1 MGGRPGDTA
10 RTGEVHHLPP
20 EAITKKKNEMN
31 IKDLLESGTA
41 VTVAVTPADL
51 QEFALYIMG
60 KAEADKA
67 QQQENKI
74 FLTPG
79 ETCDALGV
87 KRTTLWRWERS
98 GYLVPVRL
106 GRFPRYRRTD
116 VENLKESGTTKE

>member
-1 MGGRPGDTA
+1 
-10 RTGEVHHLPP
+10 
-20 EAITKKKNEMN
+20 MN
-31 IKDLLESGTA
+31 IKELLENGA
-41 VTVAVTPADL
+41 GVTVAVTPADL

-67 QQQENKI
+67 QQQERKI

-87 KRTTLWRWERS
+87 KRTTLWRWERA

-116 VENLKESGTTKE
+116 VERLLDGNTTKEA